1 MTKKPNILLVGVGYM
16 GKEYYKV
23 LRDMSCS
30 VTVVGNSS
38 SGVKQFAVDTDGIAY
53 MGGARGNREVLKC
66 AGITHAIIA
75 TPVHTL
81 REVTL
86 DCLQLGIKNILIE
99 KPAGKTPDEVG
110 ELVELEK
117 EYGAN
122 IFVACN
128 RRFFASVDALLG
140 MIDKR
145 HETVSSVRFEFTEW
159 LSQLYETH
167 KDDKVHN
174 NIFFTNSIH
183 VTDLAFFFAGMPAEI
198 FAFTAGQNDWTDDKL
213 RYAGA
218 GITKN
223 NVIFSYFADWKSPGR
238 WAVEVITND
247 TKYYLQPMETL
258 QIQKKNSVRVDAV
271 GIEDILDQRYK
282 PGLFAMVDTFLNGGE
297 KTKRLLTLKK
307 HNDMMWVYKKMME

>member
-1 MTKKPNILLVGVGYM
+1 MKESNVLLAGVGYM
-16 GKEYYKV
+16 GKEYYKA
-23 LRDMSCS
+23 LRDMPCS
-30 VTVVGNSS
+30 ITVVGNSS
-38 SGVKQFAVDTDGIAY
+38 SGVKQFAVDMDGLAY
-53 MGGARGNREVLKC
+53 AGGIKDNRKVINN

-81 REVTL
+81 KAITL
-86 DCLQLGIKNILIE
+86 ECLQLGIKNVLIE
-99 KPAGKTPDEVG
+99 KPAGKNPDEVG

-117 EYGAN
+117 EYEAN

-140 MIDKR
+140 MVDKR

-159 LSQLYETH
+159 LSRIYETH

-183 VTDLAFFFAGMPAEI
+183 VTDLAFFFAGMPEKISAYTSE
-198 FAFTAGQNDWTDDKL
+198 QNDWTDDKL

-223 NVIFSYFADWKSPGR
+223 NVLFSYFADWKSPGR

-247 TKYYLQPMETL
+247 TKYYLQPMESL
-258 QIQKKNSVRVDAV
+258 QVQKKDSVKVDAV
-271 GIEDILDQRYK
+271 VIEDTLDQRYK

-297 KTKRLLTLKK
+297 KKKRLLTLKE

>member
-1 MTKKPNILLVGVGYM
+1 MRTPNILLLGVGYM

-23 LRDMSCS
+23 LRDMPYP
-30 VTVVGNSS
+30 VTVVGNSNL
-38 SGVKQFAVDTDGIAY
+38 GIEQFSAETDGVAY
-53 MGGARGNREVLKC
+53 MGGVKGNREFINN

-81 REVTL
+81 KEVTL

-99 KPAGKTPDEVG
+99 KPAGKTPDEVT
-110 ELVELEK
+110 ELAKLEI

-128 RRFFASVDALLG
+128 RRFFASVNTLLG
-140 MIDKR
+140 MLDEQR
-145 HETVSSVRFEFTEW
+145 ETISSVRFEFTEW
-159 LSQLYETH
+159 ISQIYKMH
-167 KDDKVHN
+167 KEDKVHN

-183 VTDLAFFFAGMPAEI
+183 VIDLAFFFAGMPKEI
-198 FAFTAGQNDWTDDKL
+198 SAFTAEQNYWTDDKL

-223 NVIFSYFADWKSPGR
+223 NVLFSYLADWKSPGR

-247 TKYYLQPMETL
+247 TRYYLQPMETL
-258 QIQKKNSVRVDAV
+258 QIQKKDSVKVDLV
-271 GIEDILDQRYK
+271 EIEDALDRRYK
-282 PGLFAMVDTFLNGGE
+282 PGLYAMVDTFLHGGE
-297 KTKRLLTLKK
+297 KKNRLLTLKE